1 MNGELTFPISS
12 IVKGGEK
19 LSIRRAVV
27 YLVKDE
33 RLVVLVSVVFD
44 CVKHCR
50 WLKDIHNLNPIK
62 VDHDSATGTT
72 RHILDL
78 VGLKCGLNVSHS
90 CQKGQHHMEARPSH
104 SP

>member
-1 MNGELTFPISS
+1 MGHPNGELTFPISS

-44 CVKHCR
+44 LRETLKVAKLKILQNKGRLVK
-50 WLKDIHNLNPIK
+50 L
-62 VDHDSATGTT
+62 T
-72 RHILDL
+72 
-78 VGLKCGLNVSHS
+78 VSNTAA
-90 CQKGQHHMEARPSH
+90 G
-104 SP
+104 

>member
-1 MNGELTFPISS
+1 MNCELTFPISS

-44 CVKHCR
+44 LR
-50 WLKDIHNLNPIK
+50 ETLK
-62 VDHDSATGTT
+62 
-72 RHILDL
+72 
-78 VGLKCGLNVSHS
+78 
-90 CQKGQHHMEARPSH
+90 EAKL
-104 SP
+104 